1 MHALAA
7 ALRSWPM
14 LAAFGGG
21 LVLTALAAGAGGAMQ
36 PALVLAGV
44 AALGWGGL
52 ALRAGRVIAP
62 SATLVVT
69 AAALVGMA
77 AAVSTGAAATTDVPP
92 GPLAAASVFIVV
104 VAISAGLELRA
115 RTRPARSAGR
125 GQASGRGDRSAAASD
140 TARLI
145 GLVAGA
151 ALVAAL
157 ATPAL
162 AATEAG
168 ELAVPHGSHETG
180 TDAPRPGV
188 EQPGHSH

>member
-1 MHALAA
+1 MHALVA

-14 LAAFGGG
+14 LAAFGAG
-21 LVLTALAAGAGGAMQ
+21 LVLAALAAGAGGAMQ
-36 PALVLAGV
+36 PALVVAGV

-62 SATLVVT
+62 SATLVVA

-77 AAVSTGAAATTDVPP
+77 AVVSTGAAERTDVAP

-104 VAISAGLELRA
+104 VALSAGLELRG
-115 RTRPARSAGR
+115 RTRRSAR
-125 GQASGRGDRSAAASD
+125 AAADRRRDGAASD
-140 TARLI
+140 TARLL

-168 ELAVPHGSHETG
+168 ETAVPHGTHDG
-180 TDAPRPGV
+180 DAPAPGA
-188 EQPGHSH
+188 PGGHEH

>member
-14 LAAFGGG
+14 LAAFGAG
-21 LVLTALAAGAGGAMQ
+21 LVLAALAAGAGGAMQ
-36 PALVLAGV
+36 PVLVVAGV

-69 AAALVGMA
+69 AVALVGMA
-77 AAVSTGAAATTDVPP
+77 AAVSTGAAATTDVPA

-104 VAISAGLELRA
+104 VALSAGIELRA
-115 RTRPARSAGR
+115 RTRLAVGERARTE
-125 GQASGRGDRSAAASD
+125 DRAAAPSD

-168 ELAVPHGSHETG
+168 ESAVPHGSHEPGTG
-180 TDAPRPGV
+180 EPLPGV
-188 EQPGHSH
+188 ERPGHSH

>member
-14 LAAFGGG
+14 LAAFGAG
-21 LVLTALAAGAGGAMQ
+21 LVLAALAAGAGGAMQ
-36 PALVLAGV
+36 PALVVAGV

-52 ALRAGRVIAP
+52 AFRAGRVIAP
-62 SATLVVT
+62 SATLVAT

-77 AAVSTGAAATTDVPP
+77 AAVSTGAAAMTDVPP
-92 GPLAAASVFIVV
+92 GPLAAAAVFIVV
-104 VAISAGLELRA
+104 VALSAGLELRA

-125 GQASGRGDRSAAASD
+125 GRGDRVAATSD

-168 ELAVPHGSHETG
+168 EHAVPHGSYQTG
-180 TDAPRPGV
+180 TDAPLPGV
-188 EQPGHSH
+188 EQPGHAH

>member
-1 MHALAA
+1 
-7 ALRSWPM
+7 
-14 LAAFGGG
+14 
-21 LVLTALAAGAGGAMQ
+21 
-36 PALVLAGV
+36 
-44 AALGWGGL
+44 
-52 ALRAGRVIAP
+52 IAP
-62 SATLVVT
+62 SATIVVT

-77 AAVSTGAAATTDVPP
+77 AVVSTGVAATTDVPA

-104 VAISAGLELRA
+104 VALSAGIELRA
-115 RTRPARSAGR
+115 RSRLARAR
-125 GQASGRGDRSAAASD
+125 KPTNDRAAAPSD

-168 ELAVPHGSHETG
+168 ESAVPHGSHEPGTG
-180 TDAPRPGV
+180 ELLPGV

>member
-14 LAAFGGG
+14 LAALGAG
-21 LVLTALAAGAGGAMQ
+21 LVLLALAAGAGGAML
-36 PALVLAGV
+36 PALAVAGV

-62 SATLVVT
+62 STTLVVT

-77 AAVSTGAAATTDVPP
+77 AAVSTGAAAMTDVAP

-104 VAISAGLELRA
+104 VALSAGIELRA
-115 RTRPARSAGR
+115 RTRLSRTAAKP
-125 GQASGRGDRSAAASD
+125 RGDRAAAASD

-145 GLVAGA
+145 GLLAGA

-168 ELAVPHGSHETG
+168 ESAVPHGTHEFDR
-180 TDAPRPGV
+180 DAPAPGV
-188 EQPGHSH
+188 PGGHGH

>member
-14 LAAFGGG
+14 LAAFGAG
-21 LVLTALAAGAGGAMQ
+21 LVLAALAAGAGGAMQ
-36 PALVLAGV
+36 PALVVAGV

-69 AAALVGMA
+69 AVALVGMA
-77 AAVSTGAAATTDVPP
+77 AAVSTGAAATTDVPA

-104 VAISAGLELRA
+104 VALSAGLELRA
-115 RTRPARSAGR
+115 RTRLAGGTDPANDRGAG
-125 GQASGRGDRSAAASD
+125 ASD
-140 TARLI
+140 AARLI

-168 ELAVPHGSHETG
+168 ESAVPHGSHQPGTG
-180 TDAPRPGV
+180 EPLPGV
-188 EQPGHSH
+188 EEPGHSH